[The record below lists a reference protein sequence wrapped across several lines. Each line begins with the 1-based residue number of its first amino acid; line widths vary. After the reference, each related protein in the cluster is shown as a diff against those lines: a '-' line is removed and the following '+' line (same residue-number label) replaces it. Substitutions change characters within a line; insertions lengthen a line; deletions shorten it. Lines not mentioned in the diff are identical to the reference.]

1 MGMQPKLRFKGF
13 TDDWEKRRLID
24 NTKLITKGTTPKDKS
39 GVGNVNFIKV
49 ENLSNNQIHPVQ
61 KISQEEH
68 DSYLKRSR
76 LQANDILFSIAGTLG
91 RIAIVS
97 PSLLPANTNQALS
110 IIRGY
115 DFDSDFLIT
124 SLSGHVVA
132 EYIRKNPTVGAQ
144 PNLSLEQV
152 GDLIISSP
160 IEEEQEKIGSF
171 FKLLNHLI
179 TVNQRKVDLLKKKKA
194 GYLQKLFPRNGQNKP
209 ELRFKGY
216 TDAWEKRK
224 LGDVSSSFEYGLNA
238 ASKKFDGK
246 HKYIRIT
253 DIDDETHL
261 FSKSNLT
268 SPDINLDKA
277 IEYML
282 RPNDI
287 LFARTGASVGKTY
300 KYIQTDGEVYFAGFL
315 IRATISKDN
324 DVDFIYQHT
333 LTNKYKNFIKVTSQR
348 SGQPGVNAK
357 EFRTFEIM
365 IPKHDEQQ
373 KVGDLLKTFDQLITV
388 NQRKV
393 DLLKKEKKSLLQKM
407 FV

>member
-1 MGMQPKLRFKGF
+1 MFFLVTLFVSSPNLRFSQ
-13 TDDWEKRRLID
+13 DDTSNTFQYFID
-24 NTKLITKGTTPKDKS
+24 T
-39 GVGNVNFIKV
+39 
-49 ENLSNNQIHPVQ
+49 
-61 KISQEEH
+61 
-68 DSYLKRSR
+68 
-76 LQANDILFSIAGTLG
+76 
-91 RIAIVS
+91 
-97 PSLLPANTNQALS
+97 
-110 IIRGY
+110 
-115 DFDSDFLIT
+115 
-124 SLSGHVVA
+124 
-132 EYIRKNPTVGAQ
+132 
-144 PNLSLEQV
+144 
-152 GDLIISSP
+152 
-160 IEEEQEKIGSF
+160 
-171 FKLLNHLI
+171 
-179 TVNQRKVDLLKKKKA
+179 
-194 GYLQKLFPRNGQNKP
+194 
-209 ELRFKGY
+209 
-216 TDAWEKRK
+216 WEKRK

-388 NQRKV
+388 NQGSNYFFDKSMCFHLRS
-393 DLLKKEKKSLLQKM
+393 KKSIS
-407 FV
+407 FN

>member
-13 TDDWEKRRLID
+13 TDD
-24 NTKLITKGTTPKDKS
+24 
-39 GVGNVNFIKV
+39 
-49 ENLSNNQIHPVQ
+49 
-61 KISQEEH
+61 
-68 DSYLKRSR
+68 
-76 LQANDILFSIAGTLG
+76 
-91 RIAIVS
+91 
-97 PSLLPANTNQALS
+97 
-110 IIRGY
+110 
-115 DFDSDFLIT
+115 
-124 SLSGHVVA
+124 
-132 EYIRKNPTVGAQ
+132 
-144 PNLSLEQV
+144 
-152 GDLIISSP
+152 
-160 IEEEQEKIGSF
+160 
-171 FKLLNHLI
+171 
-179 TVNQRKVDLLKKKKA
+179 
-194 GYLQKLFPRNGQNKP
+194 
-209 ELRFKGY
+209 
-216 TDAWEKRK
+216 WEKRK

-393 DLLKKEKKSLLQKM
+393 DLLKKKKAGYLQKLFPRNGQNKPELRFKGYTDAWEKRKLESIFKERTERSSEGTMLSVTINDGVVLANSLSRKNVSSSDKSNYKLVRKDDIAYNSMRMWQSASGVSNYEGIVSPAYTVLIPEHDVNSSFFGYYFKRTVMKQVFQKNSQGLTSDTWNLKYPLLKNIVVQIPSIEEQIKISEFLKQVDKLIAVNQRKVDLLKKEKKSLLQKM

>member
-1 MGMQPKLRFKGF
+1 MYPSDNLRFSQ
-13 TDDWEKRRLID
+13 DDTSNTFQYFID
-24 NTKLITKGTTPKDKS
+24 T
-39 GVGNVNFIKV
+39 
-49 ENLSNNQIHPVQ
+49 
-61 KISQEEH
+61 
-68 DSYLKRSR
+68 
-76 LQANDILFSIAGTLG
+76 
-91 RIAIVS
+91 
-97 PSLLPANTNQALS
+97 
-110 IIRGY
+110 
-115 DFDSDFLIT
+115 
-124 SLSGHVVA
+124 
-132 EYIRKNPTVGAQ
+132 
-144 PNLSLEQV
+144 
-152 GDLIISSP
+152 
-160 IEEEQEKIGSF
+160 
-171 FKLLNHLI
+171 
-179 TVNQRKVDLLKKKKA
+179 
-194 GYLQKLFPRNGQNKP
+194 
-209 ELRFKGY
+209 
-216 TDAWEKRK
+216 WEKRK

-388 NQRKV
+388 NQGSNYFFDKSMCFHLRS
-393 DLLKKEKKSLLQKM
+393 KKSIS
-407 FV
+407 FN